1 MKKNLIFIILGLVL
15 VTFASLRLANN
26 NTVYYFTT
34 TEALENI
41 DLLDERVKL
50 GGFVM
55 QDSISKN
62 ETNTLFNITDG
73 NTVISINFDGYV
85 PELFQENMGVILDG
99 VFVNNTFL
107 ADNMLVKHDN
117 EYISDDG
124 EVYDAKNYSKW
135 FLQ

>member
-73 NTVISINFDGYV
+73 NTVISINFDEIGRAHV
-85 PELFQENMGVILDG
+85 
-99 VFVNNTFL
+99 
-107 ADNMLVKHDN
+107 
-117 EYISDDG
+117 
-124 EVYDAKNYSKW
+124 
-135 FLQ
+135 

>member
-1 MKKNLIFIILGLVL
+1 MKKNLIFIISGLVL

-34 TEALENI
+34 TEALENV
-41 DLLDERVKL
+41 DLLNDRVKL

-99 VFVNNTFL
+99 VFVNNIFL

-117 EYISDDG
+117 EYISEDG
-124 EVYDAKNYSKW
+124 EVYDAKNYSK
-135 FLQ
+135 

>member
-1 MKKNLIFIILGLVL
+1 VKKNLIFIISGLVL

-41 DLLDERVKL
+41 DLLNERVKL

-55 QDSISKN
+55 QDSISKK

-99 VFVNNTFL
+99 VFINNIFL

-117 EYISDDG
+117 EYISEDG
-124 EVYDAKNYSKW
+124 EVYDAKNYSK
-135 FLQ
+135 

>member
-41 DLLDERVKL
+41 DLLNERVKL

-124 EVYDAKNYSKW
+124 EVYDAKNYSK
-135 FLQ
+135 

>member
-34 TEALENI
+34 TEALENV
-41 DLLDERVKL
+41 DLLNDRVKL

-124 EVYDAKNYSKW
+124 EVYDAKNYSK
-135 FLQ
+135 

>member
-62 ETNTLFNITDG
+62 ETNTLFKITDG

-124 EVYDAKNYSKW
+124 EVYDAKNYSK
-135 FLQ
+135 

>member
-34 TEALENI
+34 TEALENV
-41 DLLDERVKL
+41 DLLNDRVKL

-99 VFVNNTFL
+99 VFVNNIFL

-117 EYISDDG
+117 EYISEDG
-124 EVYDAKNYSKW
+124 EVYDAKNYSK
-135 FLQ
+135 

>member
-1 MKKNLIFIILGLVL
+1 MYATEKSSINKPISNNKNKKIF
-15 VTFASLRLANN
+15 
-26 NTVYYFTT
+26 
-34 TEALENI
+34 
-41 DLLDERVKL
+41 K
-50 GGFVM
+50 
-55 QDSISKN
+55 
-62 ETNTLFNITDG
+62 

-124 EVYDAKNYSKW
+124 EVYDAKNYSK
-135 FLQ
+135 

>member
-34 TEALENI
+34 TEALENV
-41 DLLDERVKL
+41 DLLNDRVKL

-117 EYISDDG
+117 EYISEDG
-124 EVYDAKNYSKW
+124 EVYDAKNYSK
-135 FLQ
+135 

>member
-1 MKKNLIFIILGLVL
+1 VKKNLIFIILGLFL

-62 ETNTLFNITDG
+62 ATNTLFNITDG

-99 VFVNNTFL
+99 VFVNDTFL

-117 EYISDDG
+117 EYISEDG
-124 EVYDAKNYSKW
+124 EVYDAKNYSK
-135 FLQ
+135 

>member
-1 MKKNLIFIILGLVL
+1 VKKNLIFIILGLVL

-34 TEALENI
+34 TEALENV
-41 DLLDERVKL
+41 DLLNDRVKL

-99 VFVNNTFL
+99 VFVNNIFL

-117 EYISDDG
+117 EYISEDG
-124 EVYDAKNYSKW
+124 EVYDAKNYSK
-135 FLQ
+135 

>member
-34 TEALENI
+34 TEALENV
-41 DLLDERVKL
+41 DLLNDRVKL

-99 VFVNNTFL
+99 VFINNIFL

-117 EYISDDG
+117 EYISEDG
-124 EVYDAKNYSKW
+124 KVYDVKNYSK
-135 FLQ
+135 

>member
-1 MKKNLIFIILGLVL
+1 MKKYLILIILGLAL

-34 TEALENI
+34 TEALENV
-41 DLLDERVKL
+41 DLLNDRVKL

-99 VFVNNTFL
+99 VFVNNIFL

-117 EYISDDG
+117 EYISEDG
-124 EVYDAKNYSKW
+124 EVYDAKNYSK
-135 FLQ
+135 

>member
-1 MKKNLIFIILGLVL
+1 VKKNLIFIILGLVL

-41 DLLDERVKL
+41 DLLNERVKL

-124 EVYDAKNYSKW
+124 EVYDAKNYSK
-135 FLQ
+135 

>member
-1 MKKNLIFIILGLVL
+1 VKKNLIFIISGLVL

-99 VFVNNTFL
+99 VFVNNISL

-117 EYISDDG
+117 EYISEDG
-124 EVYDAKNYSKW
+124 EVYDAKNYSK
-135 FLQ
+135 

>member
-41 DLLDERVKL
+41 DLLNERVKL

-117 EYISDDG
+117 EYISEDG
-124 EVYDAKNYSKW
+124 EVYDAKNYSK
-135 FLQ
+135 

>member
-99 VFVNNTFL
+99 VFVNNIFL

-117 EYISDDG
+117 EYISEDG
-124 EVYDAKNYSKW
+124 EVYDAKNYSK
-135 FLQ
+135 